1 MWIGREIYYLSD
13 RDRIMNMFVY
23 NLDTKETKKVT
34 DFTLYDIKFPS
45 AGGNMIVFENGGYIF
60 KFDPKTKKYEKV
72 TIYVEDDALWARS
85 EFKDASKYIRTA
97 DLSPNGERIVFGAR
111 GDVYSV
117 PVGKGITRNLTNTP
131 GSHER
136 NVSWSPDGQFIAYI
150 SDATGENEVY
160 IIKQDGSED
169 AIQLTFNTNT
179 YIFSLEWSPDSKK
192 ILWSDRMMRLQ
203 YVNIK
208 TKEIKLVARSKFD
221 NIEHFH
227 WSPDNR
233 WIVFDQ
239 LSENRFTVISVYEV
253 AKGITRN
260 ITSPWFD
267 STDPVFSFDGKYIV
281 FISSRDFNPVY
292 SATEWNHAYTNMMR
306 IYLVTLKKDTPS
318 PFTPENKEVESFS
331 ENINKD
337 STDKKKEKT
346 DENKANKVQTS
357 EKVNVEIDFDEIEN
371 RIISLPVN
379 PSIYLDPIC
388 VNNIVYY
395 HERPKGEGIT
405 VKMFDLKKQEETE
418 LGKGMQISIS
428 ANGKKMLVRD
438 GDRWGVI
445 DLPVGRIALK
455 DVADLTSMKVWVDYK
470 QEWKQIFDECWRQM
484 RDFFYVQ
491 NMNGVDWK
499 AMHDKYALLVPFV
512 RHRDD
517 LTYIIGE
524 MIGEL
529 NNGHAYVNSGEKPRA
544 DRIATGLF
552 GAKLSKDKSGY
563 FRIDKILDGANWNKE
578 LRSPLKDL
586 GVNINEGDFIIA
598 IDGKSLKDIDDIYKL
613 MLYKPDKEILVSVNT
628 KPEEKGCRKV
638 LIIPVSD
645 ESNLYYYNWVQE
657 NIKKVNEDTN
667 DQVGYIHIPDM
678 SIEGLDEF
686 AKYFYPQ
693 LNKKVLIIDDRG
705 NAGGNVSPMIIERLK
720 RELTRSKMF
729 RNSDEPYPVPSEMM
743 LGPKILLID
752 QYSASDGDLFAYAF
766 KKHKMGTIIGRRT
779 WGGVIGISGT
789 LPFIDGTELR
799 KPEFATY
806 SADSSAWI
814 VEGIGVEPDIAV
826 DNDPSREYLG
836 TDDQLDKAI
845 AVAKEQLKLYKP
857 LPPIPPAPDK
867 SK

>member
-1 MWIGREIYYLSD
+1 
-13 RDRIMNMFVY
+13 
-23 NLDTKETKKVT
+23 
-34 DFTLYDIKFPS
+34 
-45 AGGNMIVFENGGYIF
+45 
-60 KFDPKTKKYEKV
+60 
-72 TIYVEDDALWARS
+72 
-85 EFKDASKYIRTA
+85 
-97 DLSPNGERIVFGAR
+97 
-111 GDVYSV
+111 
-117 PVGKGITRNLTNTP
+117 
-131 GSHER
+131 
-136 NVSWSPDGQFIAYI
+136 
-150 SDATGENEVY
+150 
-160 IIKQDGSED
+160 
-169 AIQLTFNTNT
+169 
-179 YIFSLEWSPDSKK
+179 
-192 ILWSDRMMRLQ
+192 
-203 YVNIK
+203 
-208 TKEIKLVARSKFD
+208 
-221 NIEHFH
+221 
-227 WSPDNR
+227 
-233 WIVFDQ
+233 
-239 LSENRFTVISVYEV
+239 
-253 AKGITRN
+253 
-260 ITSPWFD
+260 
-267 STDPVFSFDGKYIV
+267 
-281 FISSRDFNPVY
+281 
-292 SATEWNHAYTNMMR
+292 
-306 IYLVTLKKDTPS
+306 
-318 PFTPENKEVESFS
+318 
-331 ENINKD
+331 
-337 STDKKKEKT
+337 
-346 DENKANKVQTS
+346 
-357 EKVNVEIDFDEIEN
+357 
-371 RIISLPVN
+371 
-379 PSIYLDPIC
+379 
-388 VNNIVYY
+388 
-395 HERPKGEGIT
+395 
-405 VKMFDLKKQEETE
+405 
-418 LGKGMQISIS
+418 
-428 ANGKKMLVRD
+428 
-438 GDRWGVI
+438 
-445 DLPVGRIALK
+445 
-455 DVADLTSMKVWVDYK
+455 
-470 QEWKQIFDECWRQM
+470 
-484 RDFFYVQ
+484 
-491 NMNGVDWK
+491 
-499 AMHDKYALLVPFV
+499 
-512 RHRDD
+512 
-517 LTYIIGE
+517 
-524 MIGEL
+524 
-529 NNGHAYVNSGEKPRA
+529 
-544 DRIATGLF
+544 LF

-826 DNDPSREYLG
+826 DNDPSREYFG